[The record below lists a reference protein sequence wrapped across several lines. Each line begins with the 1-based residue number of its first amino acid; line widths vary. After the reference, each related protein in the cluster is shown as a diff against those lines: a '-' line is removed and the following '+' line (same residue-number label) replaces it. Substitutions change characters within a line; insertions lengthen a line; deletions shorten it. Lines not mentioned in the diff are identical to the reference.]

1 MANITQW
8 SEGECE
14 LFSHKLEEIIHG
26 PVFDPLAPK
35 LGFIMIAFP
44 LTDES
49 AAKMFS
55 NCDGQTVVTV
65 MYKVLQGLVDRET
78 RQ

>member
-44 LTDES
+44 LSDES

-65 MYKVLQGLVDRET
+65 MVKVLKKMTERDTLQ
-78 RQ
+78 